1 MRWEKRLSR
10 TMPIGALVMLSGILM
25 AAIGNEFFYEP
36 EKPLIIVGGITFIAG
51 LLTAVHPLLAR

>member
-1 MRWEKRLSR
+1 MKRLSR

-36 EKPLIIVGGITFIAG
+36 EKPLIIVLGGITFIAG
-51 LLTAVHPLLAR
+51 LLTAVSPLFDDN